1 MIPQRKQRNSTRVNL
16 IVSLAFHS
24 IIVIALFLF
33 AAREGMLGKQLKKIA
48 VTMVPKEKPPE
59 KPKEKQPEPKI
70 EPPNVDTPKDVEKP
84 QMAQQPRPVAAPPA
98 ASFSSIAP
106 PPAVVPSF
114 DFSGGRIVETSSN
127 PGLIYKGFVEYML
140 RSKWDR
146 PEDVQDED
154 YVAELELAIDSTG
167 KIIGV
172 DWKKG
177 SGNSRW
183 DESIRRAVAQTKSMN
198 RPPPKDFPEKF
209 VVRFDVQPVTE
220 PILQ

>member
-1 MIPQRKQRNSTRVNL
+1 
-16 IVSLAFHS
+16 
-24 IIVIALFLF
+24 
-33 AAREGMLGKQLKKIA
+33 
-48 VTMVPKEKPPE
+48 
-59 KPKEKQPEPKI
+59 
-70 EPPNVDTPKDVEKP
+70 
-84 QMAQQPRPVAAPPA
+84 
-98 ASFSSIAP
+98 
-106 PPAVVPSF
+106 
-114 DFSGGRIVETSSN
+114 
-127 PGLIYKGFVEYML
+127 ML

-183 DESIRRAVAQTKSMN
+183 DESVRRAVAETKSMN

-209 VVRFDVQPVTE
+209 VVRFDVQPAAE